1 MRSTFTNRTLKNTLR
16 TYLIS
21 ACLVCLMVMSAQAQP
36 QKLSGPRLG
45 LTTFSP
51 GAVSEELNT
60 HAITQFGWQLETR
73 FVSGE
78 NVMGLIEWV
87 LLAGG
92 FEKGYFLPSVSSI
105 VGARFSSGFELGAGP
120 NLSVAGFGLVAAVGY
135 NFKVGDLN
143 LPINLSWVPSQES
156 WLINGATTGHRV
168 SLTFGF
174 NMSER

>member
-1 MRSTFTNRTLKNTLR
+1 MRSTFTNRTLK

-21 ACLVCLMVMSAQAQP
+21 ACLACLMVTSAQAQP

-45 LTTFSP
+45 LTTFTP
-51 GAVSEELNT
+51 GAISEELNT

-73 FVSGE
+73 FVSGD

-87 LLAGG
+87 FLAGG
-92 FEKGYFLPSVSSI
+92 FEKGYFLPSISSI
-105 VGARFSSGFELGAGP
+105 VGARFGSGFELGVGP
-120 NLSVAGFGLVAAVGY
+120 NLSVAGLGLVAAVGY

-156 WLINGATTGHRV
+156 SMIDGEPTGHRV